1 MLNKVILMGRLTKD
15 PELRQTPSGVSVASF
30 TLAVE
35 RSYAKPGEDKETDFI
50 NIIAWRNTADFVSK
64 YFTKGQL
71 VAISGKLQV
80 RSWEDT
86 SGQKR
91 YATDVVADEVFF
103 AESKN
108 AQGGQ
113 VDGAT
118 SMNPSTTCGGPPP
131 FRQGRQNGEDDAG
144 QQGSLAGFTS
154 ADEDLPF

>member
-1 MLNKVILMGRLTKD
+1 MLNKVILMGRLTRD

-50 NIIAWRNTADFVSK
+50 NIIAWRNTADFVAK

-71 VAISGKLQV
+71 VAVSGRLQV
-80 RSWEDT
+80 RSWDDAQ

-103 AESKN
+103 AEGKN

-113 VDGAT
+113 ST
-118 SMNPSTTCGGPPP
+118 PHPSPAVTPSPRGEG
-131 FRQGRQNGEDDAG
+131 NGEGFGG
-144 QQGSLAGFTS
+144 QQGSLAGFTT